1 MIWREFKSSVTGNGR
16 TEMIDLQ
23 EKMKEGSIS
32 IIQLN

>member
-23 EKMKEGSIS
+23 EKMKALLVSS
-32 IIQLN
+32 S